1 MVTFPNCKINLGLN
15 IVQKRKDGFH
25 DLETVF
31 LPIPFYDAL
40 EVLPSSN
47 NTTTLTVT
55 GLPIVNDGENL
66 CLKAFNLLKNDFSS
80 LPEID
85 VQLHKAIPLGAGL
98 GGGSSDAASM
108 LLLLNKKFNL
118 QIERQK
124 LLDYSLQLG
133 SDCPFF
139 IINKPCLAKGRGE
152 ILEEINLSLSD
163 YKIILINPGIH
174 INTGE
179 IFQHINAITP
189 VKPIRDII
197 QQPVSTWKDELVND
211 FEKIVFHRHP
221 VIKKIKEDLYN
232 HKAIYAAMTGTGST
246 VFGIFD
252 KREEVDYSVEKEYF
266 HKCFDLDPYNF

>member
-15 IVQKRKDGFH
+15 VVQKREDGFH
-25 DLETVF
+25 NIETIF

-40 EVLPSSN
+40 EILPSQN

-55 GLPIVNDGENL
+55 GLPIENNAENL
-66 CLKAFNLLKNDFSS
+66 CLKAFQLLKNDFPS

-85 VQLHKAIPLGAGL
+85 IQLHKAIPMGAGL

-163 YKIILINPGIH
+163 YEIILINPGIH

-179 IFQHINAITP
+179 IFKHIKASIP
-189 VKPIRDII
+189 AKLIGDII
-197 QQPVSTWKDELVND
+197 QQPISTWKDELVND

-221 VIKKIKEDLYN
+221 VIKKIKEDLYR
-232 HKAIYAAMTGTGST
+232 HEAIYAAMTGTGST
-246 VFGIFD
+246 VFGIFNKKD
-252 KREEVDYSVEKEYF
+252 EVDYSVEKEYF
-266 HKCFDLDPYNF
+266 HRWFDLD

>member
-15 IVQKRKDGFH
+15 VVRKRKDGFH
-25 DLETVF
+25 NIETVF

-40 EVLPSSN
+40 EILPSSN
-47 NTTTLTVT
+47 NTTSVTVT
-55 GLPIVNDGENL
+55 GLPITTDGENL
-66 CLKAFNLLKNDFSS
+66 CLKAFRLLKNDFSS

-85 VQLHKAIPLGAGL
+85 IQLHKAIPTGAGL
-98 GGGSSDAASM
+98 GGGSSDAANM

-118 QIERQK
+118 QIQRQQ

-152 ILEEINLSLSD
+152 ILEEINVSLSD
-163 YKIILINPGIH
+163 FKIILINPGIH
-174 INTGE
+174 INTSE
-179 IFQHINAITP
+179 IFQHIKPTMPA
-189 VKPIRDII
+189 KPIGRII
-197 QQPVSTWKDELVND
+197 QQPVSTWKNELGND

-221 VIKKIKEDLYN
+221 VIKEIKENLYN

-246 VFGIFD
+246 VFGIFNKTD
-252 KREEVDYSVEKEYF
+252 EVDYPVKKEYF
-266 HKCFDLDPYNF
+266 HRWFNLGKY